1 MRNAV
6 LKSISHSVMHL
17 IIFRLSKN
25 NENMRNASEK

>member
-6 LKSISHSVMHL
+6 LKSIFHNIS
-17 IIFRLSKN
+17 ICLSKN